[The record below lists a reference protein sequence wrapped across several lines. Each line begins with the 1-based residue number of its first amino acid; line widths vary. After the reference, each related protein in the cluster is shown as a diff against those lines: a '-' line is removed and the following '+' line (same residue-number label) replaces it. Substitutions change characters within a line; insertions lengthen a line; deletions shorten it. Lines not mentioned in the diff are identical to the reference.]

1 LSAPGASLQITP
13 FMVDTTGHH
22 MTHWTS
28 FFFIFWVCHA
38 RESYL
43 VLVFYGRTGTGYC
56 LWILDIS
63 AAAFAISH
71 EVIKVAS
78 NRLRDKEKLLKSPC
92 CELLPE
98 VEFLEPNPD
107 IPHYNW
113 HSIKSGTPLS
123 LTTYATKT
131 TISGKSLIANERYA
145 TKKDT
150 GTNAVHR

>member
-1 LSAPGASLQITP
+1 
-13 FMVDTTGHH
+13 MVDTPGHH

-63 AAAFAISH
+63 AAAFAISY

-98 VEFLEPNPD
+98 VLIQQFRPN
-107 IPHYNW
+107 YEYFNR
-113 HSIKSGTPLS
+113 HSIVKWIVFSST
-123 LTTYATKT
+123 
-131 TISGKSLIANERYA
+131 
-145 TKKDT
+145 
-150 GTNAVHR
+150 